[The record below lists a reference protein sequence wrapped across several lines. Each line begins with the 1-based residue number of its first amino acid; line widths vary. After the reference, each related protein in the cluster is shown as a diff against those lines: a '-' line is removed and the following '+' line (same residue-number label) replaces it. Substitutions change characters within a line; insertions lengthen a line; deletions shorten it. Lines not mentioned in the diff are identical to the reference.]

1 MKRGIITPTFEPHF
15 KFVDKYL
22 ESAMDFLEDP
32 NEVTFFFTVS
42 EKEIDKLES
51 LITKY
56 KSKLNLKI
64 LSFENIL
71 KHFDVPYTNWELLNK
86 YEKFSYQTLKKFYT
100 MLFLEDYEQFLV
112 IDSES
117 MFVRPTSIKQLFD
130 NYFNTPFI
138 TKSRKFYKKP
148 ENFNNQVIENYSLIL
163 DEDTS
168 KQKTKYLW
176 FLENFVWFYDRK
188 IMIDMF
194 ENLGEPLSLVD
205 KVYNYKYPGVGLFEI
220 CIYHGYIYQYNDVY
234 NYGYNVFDADKI
246 IKETFIDN
254 DELYDNYIKQKNTM
268 WSGMLGALELTMN
281 FLNEKNYS
289 KLAEAFKRYNFNII
303 RCESTDFSTYKYQKE
318 FLDIAKPNILSA
330 SQNHTWGVNNQLK
343 TRLWKLMVF
352 NNKYAR
358 WIWFDMKGLLRPLSP
373 LYRWLRLFYLISKHS
388 LIWAKQVLDN
398 LDILKK

>member
-22 ESAMDFLEDP
+22 ESAMEFLEDP

-51 LITKY
+51 LIAKY

-117 MFVRPTSIKQLFD
+117 MFVRPTNIKRLFD
-130 NYFNTPFI
+130 NYFNEPFI

-148 ENFNNQVIENYSLIL
+148 ENFI
-163 DEDTS
+163 
-168 KQKTKYLW
+168 
-176 FLENFVWFYDRK
+176 WFYDRK
-188 IMIDMF
+188 IMLDMF
-194 ENLGEPLSLVD
+194 KNLGDPLSLVD

-220 CIYHGYIYQYNDVY
+220 CIYHGYIYQYNDDY

-373 LYRWLRLFYLISKHS
+373 LYRWLRLFYLISKHG